1 MMRVGMHAM
10 RLSGGGPE
18 DNAVCTASHQL
29 SGPAA
34 QPKLMFRNPEGPTG
48 NRQSNNNDYNTT
60 VCI

>member
-1 MMRVGMHAM
+1 M

-18 DNAVCTASHQL
+18 DNDVCTASHQL